1 MTAEEYRFWLLSVY
15 KKDTKRRLLVVDS
28 YRPHMTEES
37 ITIVDRQCNA
47 DVVIIPGGCTSIC
60 QPMDKCINRPF
71 KVAMREHWEKWMRQD
86 RPTTAA
92 GNLKQPTRQD
102 AINWVSQAWDSIGTE
117 TIVKSF
123 LVCGIS
129 NSLDGAQ
136 DDLVSDDIPDADLE
150 AEEDV
155 DAEEDVGSDVDD
167 MGDPFDSDPE

>member
-1 MTAEEYRFWLLSVY
+1 MTAKEYRFWLLSVY
-15 KKDTKRRLLVVDS
+15 RKDTKRRLLVVDS

-47 DVVIIPGGCTSIC
+47 DVVIIPGGAPLSVNRWISASI
-60 QPMDKCINRPF
+60 
-71 KVAMREHWEKWMRQD
+71 KVVTREKWMRQD

-129 NSLDGAQ
+129 NSLDGTQ
-136 DDLVSDDIPDADLE
+136 DDIVSDDIPDADLEVE

-167 MGDPFDSDPE
+167 MGEPFDSDPE